1 MRLYAIKKRFLC
13 LYLDRV
19 YGFVYNQKKGGTFM
33 NNISIANET
42 IKITADGFYELD
54 GKRIELPHNDY
65 SAVEVITPE
74 NGAELV
80 KNIVIPDGGMCSIT
94 VTTEDSFTAA
104 SRFEA
109 PYVMNFANAHNPG
122 GGFRLG
128 ANAQE
133 EALCRCSTLY
143 ASINSEKAKEMYHY
157 NNTHIS
163 SVESDYMLYSPDV
176 CVFRDHHCEL
186 LEKPF
191 MAAVIT
197 VPAANRR
204 GAALFAS
211 NKKIE
216 EAMTGRIRILLAAAA
231 KHDHKNIVLGA
242 WGCGA
247 FGNKPAEVS
256 GYFRKVLIDE
266 DYGRLFENVCFAIYG
281 SENSKNYMAFEEAF
295 EG

>member
-1 MRLYAIKKRFLC
+1 
-13 LYLDRV
+13 
-19 YGFVYNQKKGGTFM
+19 M
-33 NNISIANET
+33 NNISIANDT
-42 IKITADGFYELD
+42 IKITADGFYELE
-54 GKRIELPHNDY
+54 GKRIALPDKNY

-74 NGAELV
+74 AGAELV
-80 KNIVIPDGGMCSIT
+80 KSTVVPEGNMCDIT
-94 VTTEDSFTAA
+94 VTTEDTFSAA
-104 SRFEA
+104 SRFDS
-109 PYVMNFANAHNPG
+109 PYVMNFANAHNAG

-143 ASINSEKAKEMYHY
+143 ASITSESAKEMYRY

-163 SVESDYMLYSPDV
+163 SVESDYMLYSPYV

-191 MAAVIT
+191 MAAAIT
-197 VPAANRR
+197 VPAANKR

-211 NKKIE
+211 NKKIAD
-216 EAMTGRIRILLAAAA
+216 AMTGRIRILLSAAA
-231 KHDHKNIVLGA
+231 KHGHKNLILGA

-247 FGNKPAEVS
+247 FGNKPDDVS

-266 DYGRLFENVCFAIYG
+266 GYGRLFENVCFAIYG
-281 SENSKNYMAFEEAF
+281 KEDSRNFIAFKAAF
-295 EG
+295 GK